1 MLVTKEGME
10 VREQILVSVVQS
22 QTMTVLVHAGFQ
34 HQEQNMLIRQNNRSM
49 VVNYVSL
56 TEKHAAHDQNLLA
69 RLKTVLAYMYLP
81 TVLCRS
87 VV

>member
-1 MLVTKEGME
+1 M
-10 VREQILVSVVQS
+10 VQS
-22 QTMTVLVHAGFQ
+22 QTLTVLVHAGFQ
-34 HQEQNMLIRQNNRSM
+34 HQELIQQDNRSM

-56 TEKHAAHDQNLLA
+56 SEKHAAHDQNLL
-69 RLKTVLAYMYLP
+69 KTVLANMYLL